1 MEKLPAAVGVFAL
14 LLGEEKGHQ
23 SEQTS
28 ITRFPVSDFTKDEDA
43 DNDCQEVD
51 QGKSFWRYSNNGK
64 EGIFNPP
71 RSISPPFWAPAF
83 YNAANFR
90 PHLDS
95 LWLNGNLEPFAF
107 APP

>member
-1 MEKLPAAVGVFAL
+1 MLVIHCRCLKEDFLKMEKLPAVGVFAL

-51 QGKSFWRYSNNGK
+51 QGKSF
-64 EGIFNPP
+64 
-71 RSISPPFWAPAF
+71 
-83 YNAANFR
+83 
-90 PHLDS
+90 
-95 LWLNGNLEPFAF
+95 
-107 APP
+107 